1 MVVNKPSTPL
11 LDGHKMSFLLSEGI
25 NRSSSALEFHVSYTI
40 MASSVEWPV
49 TAAAAAAAVPV
60 PVDPYQQT

>member
-25 NRSSSALEFHVSYTI
+25 NRSSSSALEFHVSYTI

-49 TAAAAAAAVPV
+49 TAAAAEAVPV